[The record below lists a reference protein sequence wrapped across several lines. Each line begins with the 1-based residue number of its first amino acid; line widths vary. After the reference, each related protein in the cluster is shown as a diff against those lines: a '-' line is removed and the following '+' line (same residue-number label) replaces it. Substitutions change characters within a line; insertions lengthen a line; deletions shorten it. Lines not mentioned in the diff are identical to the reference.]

1 MRKRKEV
8 RQLKRWIFVGVL
20 IVSTLIWFVVADPI
34 GKQVQTHEDNQ
45 TTIDKM
51 ITERKQ
57 RAGLQ

>member
-1 MRKRKEV
+1 M